1 MEWYKNKDELSKA
14 IDFIM
19 DFSCCYGWNAIASNK
34 TSCCNY
40 KKEDAAIPEGLRF
53 AIRDY
58 LRSLPSERR
67 KEINRQI
74 SLLLGERFFTRES
87 AVVKIFSRILSEGN
101 PLDSDMRMFEYAL
114 HLQIKQRM
122 QLLEKLA

>member
-87 AVVKIFSRILSEGN
+87 AVVKIFSRILSAGN
-101 PLDSDMRMFEYAL
+101 PVASDMEMFKFAL
-114 HLQIKQRM
+114 QMQIKQRM
-122 QLLEKLA
+122 KLLGKLA